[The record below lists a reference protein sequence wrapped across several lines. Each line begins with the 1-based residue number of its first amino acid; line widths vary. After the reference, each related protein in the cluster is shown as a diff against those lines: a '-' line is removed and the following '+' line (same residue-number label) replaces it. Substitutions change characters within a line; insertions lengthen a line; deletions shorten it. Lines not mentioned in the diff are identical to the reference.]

1 MNVQELMTRRVVTC
15 RPDET
20 LAVAAQRMWEA
31 DCGVIPVVESDGK
44 LVGMLTDRDICMAG
58 WMRGRT
64 LDAIDIGE
72 VMAKQVGFVRASQ
85 GLEAVAR
92 LMAELKVRRI
102 PVVDAG
108 ETLLGIISISDI
120 APEAGRPGAKVERR
134 AYDRSR
140 TLAAMLQPR
149 NDPALPLMFSSFS

>member
-20 LAVAAQRMWEA
+20 LAIAAQRMWEA
-31 DCGVIPVVESDGK
+31 DCGVIPVVNHDGK

-58 WMRGRT
+58 WMRGRP
-64 LDAIDIGE
+64 LDAIGIGE
-72 VMAKQVGFVRASQ
+72 VMAKQVGFVRVGQS
-85 GLEAVAR
+85 LEVVSR
-92 LMAELKVRRI
+92 LMVELKVRRI

-120 APEAGRPGAKVERR
+120 AREASRPGAKVERASVR
-134 AYDRSR
+134 PID
-140 TLAAMLQPR
+140 TLAAICQPR
-149 NDPALPLMFSSFS
+149 NVPRSP